1 MRPIKAL
8 VCDPIELS
16 IEFIHRELVVLCL
29 VSGFSHVRRV
39 LFAEYRFYDRQALA
53 TNRALVRKSVHEV
66 PSGVLLEATQI
77 VSTGRICS
85 KDS

>member
-1 MRPIKAL
+1 MLQHK
-8 VCDPIELS
+8 
-16 IEFIHRELVVLCL
+16 LVVLGL

-66 PSGVLLEATQI
+66 PSGILLEDDPNCQYWADLFKRQLAEETLPRHN
-77 VSTGRICS
+77 VP
-85 KDS
+85 